1 MIRPPLACAFSL
13 LLIAACCPGQ
23 DIAPI
28 PRHLPAAG
36 SPLPAEARTRLAGE
50 LKQLEERIASAGDQA
65 LIADAGVFAKA
76 VDFALRFDEF
86 YDKGSAKDV
95 ALAEWALK
103 EGGSRLDQLKAAPW
117 AQSHGLVARGY
128 RSQIDGS
135 FQPYGLVIPDKLDL
149 SKPAPLYIWLHG
161 RSENDTDLHFL
172 SGRTRS
178 AGEVHPDG
186 VIMAHAFGRMCVGF
200 KHAGEI
206 DVIDLIAEVSSHYK
220 IDPERVVLMGF
231 SMGGAGAKHIGAHY
245 TDHFAAIHAG
255 AGFAE
260 TARYLKLKPEELPPA
275 YEQTL
280 WGVYD
285 VPDYI
290 RNLFNV
296 PFIAY
301 SGEKDAQI
309 QAAQVLAEA
318 FKANGRELVHI
329 IGPGVGHQYQPDALK
344 QVLALVHSAVE
355 KGRPLAPETVSLETR
370 TLRYDRMFWVQ
381 ALGLS
386 HHWQDARVDAAAA
399 AGALTVT
406 TTNIT
411 ALKLSWPGLKAGTA
425 LTIDG
430 QKLALGA
437 VAPATGATLVH
448 GAAGWAQA
456 PAAASEAEMVP
467 GAGSAAG
474 STAGAGGL
482 RKRHGLQGPID
493 DAFMAPFLVVL
504 PGKASRNPRFQ
515 RWCAFESHHF
525 LERWAAL
532 MRGDARVKTDSE
544 VGADDIKRYNL
555 VLWGDAESNS
565 LIARVAA
572 GLPLGALGA
581 DAAALYSPGS
591 KELASTSKLC
601 VVIYPNPLAPER
613 YVVLNS
619 GLTFREAHDHTN
631 SLQNPKLPDW
641 ALLDLSTDPD
651 ERAPGLVERAGF
663 FDEQWLVQPAAK

>member
-1 MIRPPLACAFSL
+1 MIRPPTLCAL
-13 LLIAACCPGQ
+13 LLLLGAACCPGQ

-28 PRHLPAAG
+28 PRHLPQAG
-36 SPLPAEARTRLAGE
+36 SPLPAEARTRLAAQ
-50 LKQLEERIASAGDQA
+50 LKQLEERISASGDQA
-65 LIADAGVFAKA
+65 LLADAGVFAKA
-76 VDFALRFDEF
+76 VDLALRFDEF

-149 SKPAPLYIWLHG
+149 GKPAPLYVWLHG

-178 AGEVHPDG
+178 AGEIHPDG

-206 DVIDLIAEVSSHYK
+206 DVMDLVAEVSARYK

-260 TARYLKLKPEELPPA
+260 TARYNKIKPEDFPPP

-301 SGEKDAQI
+301 SGEKDPQI

-355 KGRPLAPETVSLETR
+355 KGRPVGPETVSLETR
-370 TLRYDRMFWVQ
+370 TLRYDHMFWVQ
-381 ALGLS
+381 ALGLG
-386 HHWQDARVDAAAA
+386 HHWQDARIDAAAA

-406 TTNIT
+406 TANIT

-437 VAPATGATLVH
+437 TTTTAAGATLVH
-448 GAAGWAQA
+448 GSAGWAQA
-456 PAAASEAEMVP
+456 SGPAAAAEP
-467 GAGSAAG
+467 EG
-474 STAGAGGL
+474 GAGGL

-532 MRGDARVKTDSE
+532 MRGDARVKADSE
-544 VGADDIKRYNL
+544 VNADDIKRYNL

-565 LIARVAA
+565 LIARVAS
-572 GLPLGALGA
+572 GLPLAGLGGE
-581 DAAALYSPGS
+581 AAGLYSPGS
-591 KELASTSKLC
+591 KDLMATTKLC
-601 VVIYPNPLAPER
+601 VMVYPNPLSPER

-641 ALLDLSTDPD
+641 ALLDIATDPD
-651 ERAPGLVERAGF
+651 EKAPGLVERAGF
-663 FDEQWLVQPAAK
+663 FDEQWQVQPAGK

>member
-1 MIRPPLACAFSL
+1 MIRPPLPGALVL
-13 LLIAACCPGQ
+13 LLCATCCPAQ

-28 PRHLPAAG
+28 PRHLPLVG
-36 SPLPAEARTRLAGE
+36 SPLPAEARTRLAAQ
-50 LKQLEERIASAGDQA
+50 LQQLEERIAASSDQA

-76 VDFALRFDEF
+76 VALALRFDEF
-86 YDKGSAKDV
+86 YDKGGAKDV
-95 ALAEWALK
+95 ALVEWALK
-103 EGGSRLDQLKAAPW
+103 EGASRLDQLKAAPW

-128 RSQIDGS
+128 RSQVDGS
-135 FQPYGLVIPDKLDL
+135 YQPYGLVIPDKLDL
-149 SKPAPLYIWLHG
+149 ARPAPLYLWLHG
-161 RSENDTDLHFL
+161 RSDTETDLHFL
-172 SGRTRS
+172 SQRTKS
-178 AGEVHPDG
+178 AGEIHPDG

-206 DVIDLIAEVSSHYK
+206 DVMDLIAEVSARYR
-220 IDPERVVLMGF
+220 IDPDRVVLMGF
-231 SMGGAGAKHIGAHY
+231 SMGGAGAKHVGAHY
-245 TDHFAAIHAG
+245 TDRFAAIHAG

-260 TARYLKLKPEELPPA
+260 TARYLKLKPEEYPPP
-275 YEQTL
+275 YEQAL

-344 QVLALVHSAVE
+344 TVLGLVHSAVE
-355 KGRPLAPETVSLETR
+355 KGRPVAPETVSLETR
-370 TLRYDRMFWVQ
+370 TLRYDHMFWVQ
-381 ALGLS
+381 ALGLG
-386 HHWQDARVDAAAA
+386 HHWQDARVDAAAT

-406 TTNIT
+406 TANIT
-411 ALKLSWPGLKAGTA
+411 ALKLTWPGLKAGTA

-437 VAPATGATLVH
+437 VTPASGATLVH
-448 GAAGWAQA
+448 GTAGWAQA
-456 PAAASEAEMVP
+456 AAADDE
-467 GAGSAAG
+467 
-474 STAGAGGL
+474 AGAGAAAAGL

-504 PGKASRNPRFQ
+504 PGKASRNARFQ

-532 MRGDARVKTDSE
+532 MRGDARVKADSE
-544 VGADDIKRYNL
+544 VSADDIKRYNL

-565 LIARVAA
+565 VIARVAS
-572 GLPLGALGA
+572 GLPLAGLGPE
-581 DAAALYSPGS
+581 AAALYSPGA
-591 KELASTSKLC
+591 KDLAATSKLC
-601 VVIYPNPLAPER
+601 VLVYPNPLNAER

-641 ALLDLSTDPD
+641 ALLDLGSDPD
-651 ERAPGLVERAGF
+651 EHAPGLVDRAGF
-663 FDEQWLVQPAAK
+663 FDERWLVQPAAK

>member
-1 MIRPPLACAFSL
+1 MTRPPLACALTL
-13 LLIAACCPGQ
+13 LLAAACCPGQ
-23 DIAPI
+23 DFAPIAPI
-28 PRHLPAAG
+28 ARHLPAAG
-36 SPLPAEARTRLAGE
+36 SPLPAEAKTRLAGQ
-50 LKQLEERIASAGDQA
+50 LKSLEERIAASGDQA
-65 LIADAGVFAKA
+65 LLADAGVFAKA
-76 VDFALRFDEF
+76 VDLALRFDEF

-128 RSQIDGS
+128 RSSIDGS

-149 SKPAPLYIWLHG
+149 AKPAPLYIWLHG
-161 RSENDTDLHFL
+161 RSENETDLRFL
-172 SGRTRS
+172 SGRTHS
-178 AGEVHPDG
+178 AGEIHPDG

-206 DVIDLIAEVSSHYK
+206 DVMDLIAEVQSRYK

-260 TARYLKLKPEELPPA
+260 TARYLKLKPEEFPPP
-275 YEQTL
+275 YEQAL
-280 WGVYD
+280 WGDYD

-301 SGEKDAQI
+301 SGEKDPQI

-355 KGRPLAPETVSLETR
+355 KGRPVAPETVSLETR

-381 ALGLS
+381 ALGLG
-386 HHWQDARVDAAAA
+386 HHWQDARIDAAAA
-399 AGALTVT
+399 GGALTVT
-406 TTNIT
+406 TANIT
-411 ALKLSWPGLKAGTA
+411 ALTLSWPGLKAGTA
-425 LTIDG
+425 LSIDG
-430 QKLALGA
+430 QKLTLGA
-437 VAPATGATLVH
+437 ASPAAGATLVH
-448 GAAGWAQA
+448 GPSGWSQAGPAEADSGA
-456 PAAASEAEMVP
+456 PAAT
-467 GAGSAAG
+467 GAGA
-474 STAGAGGL
+474 L

-493 DAFMAPFLVVL
+493 DAFLAPFLVVL
-504 PGKASRNPRFQ
+504 PGKASRNARFQ
-515 RWCAFESHHF
+515 RWCAFESRHF

-544 VGADDIKRYNL
+544 VTADDIKRYNL

-565 LIARVAA
+565 LIARVAPS
-572 GLPLGALGA
+572 LPLGALGA
-581 DAAALYSPGS
+581 AAAALYTPGGKDLAATS
-591 KELASTSKLC
+591 TLCALVYPDPLAS
-601 VVIYPNPLAPER
+601 EH

-619 GLTFREAHDHTN
+619 GLTFREAHDRTN

-641 ALLDLSTDPD
+641 ALIDIGTDPD
-651 ERAPGLVERAGF
+651 ERAPGLVGRAGF
-663 FDEQWLVQPAAK
+663 FDEQWQVQPAGK

>member
-1 MIRPPLACAFSL
+1 MIRLPRAFALIL
-13 LLIAACCPGQ
+13 LLCAARGWGQ

-28 PRHLPAAG
+28 PRHLPQAG
-36 SPLPAEARTRLAGE
+36 TPLPAEARTRLAAQ
-50 LKQLEERIASAGDQA
+50 LKQLEERISASGDQA

-76 VDFALRFDEF
+76 VDLAMRFDEF
-86 YDKGSAKDV
+86 YDKSPAKDV
-95 ALAEWALK
+95 ALVEWALK
-103 EGGSRLDQLKAAPW
+103 EGASRLDQLKAAPW
-117 AQSHGLVARGY
+117 ATQHGQVARGY
-128 RSQIDGS
+128 RSQVDGS
-135 FQPYGLVIPDKLDL
+135 FQPYGLVIPEKLDL
-149 SKPAPLYIWLHG
+149 AKPAPLYIWLHG
-161 RSENDTDLHFL
+161 RSENETDLHFL

-178 AGEVHPDG
+178 PGEIHPDG

-206 DVIDLIAEVSSHYK
+206 DVIDLIAEVESHYK

-260 TARYLKLKPEELPPA
+260 TARYLKLKPEEFPPP

-301 SGEKDAQI
+301 SGEKDPQI

-329 IGPGVGHQYQPDALK
+329 IGPGAGHNYQADALK

-355 KGRPLAPETVSLETR
+355 KGRPAAPETVSLETR

-381 ALGLS
+381 ALGLA
-386 HHWQDARVDAAAA
+386 HHWQDARVDAAAV

-437 VAPATGATLVH
+437 ATAATIGATLVH

-456 PAAASEAEMVP
+456 APAAAEAE
-467 GAGSAAG
+467 
-474 STAGAGGL
+474 TGAGGL

-544 VGADDIKRYNL
+544 VSADDIKRYNL

-565 LIARVAA
+565 LIARVAS
-572 GLPLGALGA
+572 GLPLAGLGA
-581 DAAALYSPGS
+581 EVAALYSPGA
-591 KELASTSKLC
+591 KDLAGTSTLC
-601 VVIYPNPLAPER
+601 VMIYPNPLSPEH

-641 ALLDLSTDPD
+641 ALLDLGTDPD

-663 FDEQWLVQPAAK
+663 FDEQWQLQPAAK